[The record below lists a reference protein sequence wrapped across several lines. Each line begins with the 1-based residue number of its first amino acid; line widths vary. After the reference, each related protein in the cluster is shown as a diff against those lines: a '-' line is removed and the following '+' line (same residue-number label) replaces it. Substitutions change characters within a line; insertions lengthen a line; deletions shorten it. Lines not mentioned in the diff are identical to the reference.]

1 MYKVVFNNYCNY
13 SNLNK
18 VSSMK
23 LNEYND
29 FVDEDGKLISDNGN
43 NYKYL
48 DIPNPFIIR
57 EDEIEKYKKYGCG
70 YKSLEYVGSI
80 IEEQKI
86 SEIKI

>member
-1 MYKVVFNNYCNY
+1 MKHIKLYKVVFNNYYNY
-13 SNLNK
+13 SDLNK

-23 LNEYND
+23 LNEYNE
-29 FVDEDGKLISDNGN
+29 FVDEDGKNVSFDGN
-43 NYKYL
+43 NYQYL

-80 IEEQKI
+80 M
-86 SEIKI
+86 EI

>member
-1 MYKVVFNNYCNY
+1 MKHIKMYKVVFNHYYNY
-13 SNLNK
+13 SDLNK

-23 LNEYND
+23 LDEYNE
-29 FVDEDGKLISDNGN
+29 FVDEDGKNISFGGN

-48 DIPNPFIIR
+48 DIPNSFIIR

-80 IEEQKI
+80 IEE
-86 SEIKI
+86 

>member
-1 MYKVVFNNYCNY
+1 MKHIKMYKVVFNYYYND
-13 SNLNK
+13 SDLNK

-23 LNEYND
+23 LNEYNK
-29 FVDEDGKLISDNGN
+29 FVDEDGKNVSFDGN
-43 NYKYL
+43 NYQYL

-80 IEEQKI
+80 IEE
-86 SEIKI
+86 

>member
-1 MYKVVFNNYCNY
+1 MKHIKMYKVVFNYYYNY

-18 VSSMK
+18 VSSMR
-23 LNEYND
+23 LNEYNE
-29 FVDEDGKLISDNGN
+29 FVDEDGKNVSFEGN
-43 NYKYL
+43 NYQYL

-80 IEEQKI
+80 IEE
-86 SEIKI
+86 